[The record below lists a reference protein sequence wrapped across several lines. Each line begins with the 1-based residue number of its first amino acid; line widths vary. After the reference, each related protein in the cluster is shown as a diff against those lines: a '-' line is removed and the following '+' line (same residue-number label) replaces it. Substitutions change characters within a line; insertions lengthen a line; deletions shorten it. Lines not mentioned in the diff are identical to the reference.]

1 MRKTLIF
8 ALVPLLL
15 ILGLFPT
22 AAQNDDNAFLRML
35 TRIPDTAAAREWL
48 TYVDYRAL
56 IAARQG
62 AFQVTSWSEFE
73 LANNS
78 NTEPAHQL
86 MMALRG
92 VNAGPQFFASIFSA
106 GGDMAAV
113 VGFDPFMVERAAEFS
128 QPPATT
134 TIIEGDF
141 DSDTVIAAHAARGY
155 SESQLGDLTLLCGA
169 AGCDSGAMINVR
181 DRNRANP
188 FGGELGRSQ
197 PVLVGDRLVA
207 SSPSIDMVEGTAETI
222 NGGIDSLA
230 SDPDYSAAA
239 EALGTAGPVLQAYIF
254 NPTDILPLSDALAGL
269 SADPAAV
276 KALRAELAANFV
288 PVPAY
293 NLIAFSDA
301 ATDSEQIALLALVY
315 DDVADAQAAA
325 ALFPAQLTDFQS
337 FAYQRPFSDVLT
349 NRGVT
354 SVEASVYPASSGR
367 SVMLLTLR
375 APLPDADTASGMVFG
390 LLANAFIRRDVGW
403 LAMEF

>member
-1 MRKTLIF
+1 MRKTLAF
-8 ALVPLLL
+8 ALVSLLL
-15 ILGLFPT
+15 ILGLFPA

-35 TRIPDTAAAREWL
+35 ARIPDTAGAREWL

-62 AFQVTSWSEFE
+62 AVQVTSWSEFE

-78 NTEPAHQL
+78 NSEPAHQL
-86 MMALRG
+86 MMALLG
-92 VNAGPQFFASIFSA
+92 VHAGPQFFTNVFTA
-106 GGDMAAV
+106 GADMADV
-113 VGFDPFMVERAAEFS
+113 VGFDPFTVERAAEFS
-128 QPPATT
+128 QPPAMT
-134 TIIEGDF
+134 TILEGDF
-141 DSDTVIAAHAARGY
+141 DRNAVIAAHAARSY

-169 AGCDSGAMINVR
+169 DGCDSGTMINMR
-181 DRNRANP
+181 NINRANP

-197 PVLVGDRLVA
+197 PVLVGDGLVA
-207 SSPSIDMVEGTAETI
+207 SSPSINMLEGTAETI
-222 NGGIDSLA
+222 NGSFDSLA

-254 NPTDILPLSDALAGL
+254 NPADILPLSEALAGL
-269 SADPAAV
+269 TADPAAV
-276 KALRAELAANFV
+276 KAQRAELAANFV

-293 NLIAFSDA
+293 NLIAIGDA

-315 DDVADAQAAA
+315 TDQADAEAAA
-325 ALFPAQLTDFQS
+325 ALFPAQLTDFES

-349 NRGVT
+349 ERGVT

-367 SVMLLTLR
+367 SVMVLTLR
-375 APLPDADTASGMVFG
+375 ASLPDADTASSMAFG
-390 LLANAFIRRDVGW
+390 VLINAFIRRDVGW